1 MQNNFLEKIQPFL
14 TDREPLVQEFV
25 VQALQDYPHTPP
37 EWTNFIIED
46 LLNQNEV
53 NSAILV
59 WLNERNVDA
68 KSVPHLIR
76 LINKLPSHLKHL
88 GMSFLFELS
97 PTVIV
102 EHEMDLAPYLAKE
115 QFEFYH
121 GLVNSTQEE
130 LITQFNEKIDQLEK
144 QDRFNQSNYRESKFI
159 QNELFRRGWLDE
171 NEVATILKAELK
183 NDWFTYWGL
192 LAVRA
197 IGLLKL
203 PTYIPILA
211 ELLTRDEDILLEE
224 VAEALSH
231 YQSDEVVKAVK
242 PFAMQHET
250 FIFALSVLRNT
261 KTDYAETVLVD
272 CYDVLDEDGKG
283 MVIEGLTH
291 QLSERAFPL
300 IDDYLLQGYLYGV
313 NDMDQVLYSFF
324 KIMGRTHPDS
334 ESWKASRERKEQS
347 MQEYERRGGFPK
359 MEPIATIKVGRNDPC
374 SCGSEKKFKKCCGK
388 G

>member
-14 TDREPLVQEFV
+14 TDRESLVQEFV
-25 VQALQDYPHTPP
+25 VQALQEYPDMPP
-37 EWTNFIIED
+37 EWTNSIIED

-53 NSAILV
+53 NSSILV

-68 KSVPHLIR
+68 KSVPLLIR
-76 LINKLPSHLKHL
+76 LINKLPNHLKHL
-88 GMSFLFELS
+88 GMAFLFELS
-97 PTVIV
+97 PKVIV
-102 EHEMDLAPYLAKE
+102 EHELDLAPYLTKE
-115 QFEFYH
+115 QFDFYYA
-121 GLVNSTQEE
+121 LVNSTQGE
-130 LITQFNEKIDQLEK
+130 LKSQLNDKITHLEK
-144 QDRFNQSNYRESKFI
+144 QNRFNQSDYREAKFI
-159 QNELFRRGWLDE
+159 QNELFRRGGLDE

-183 NDWFTYWGL
+183 NDWFTYWGV

-211 ELLTRDEDILLEE
+211 ELLARDEDILLEE
-224 VAEALSH
+224 VAEALSR
-231 YQSDEVVKAVK
+231 YQSNEVVKAVK

-250 FIFALSVLRNT
+250 FIFALSVLGNT
-261 KTDYAETVLVD
+261 KSDYAETVLVG

-291 QLSERAFPL
+291 QLSEKAFPL
-300 IDDYLLQGYLYGV
+300 IDDYLLQGHMYGV

-334 ESWKASRERKEQS
+334 ELWKASRERKEQS
-347 MQEYERRGGFPK
+347 MQEYERRGSFAK

-374 SCGSEKKFKKCCGK
+374 SCGSGKKYKKCCGK